1 MPSMTYD
8 QIRGDLKN
16 NKFYPV
22 YLLTGEESYFID
34 ELADYFE
41 EQIVPD
47 EEKDFN
53 LNVIYGKDTDAGMI
67 MDYARQFPM
76 MAERQ
81 VVIVRE
87 AQEARNFDEL
97 LAYIENPSLTTL
109 LVLCYKYKKLDK
121 RKSLAKAI
129 EKKGV
134 IFESQKV
141 YENKI
146 PDWIRD
152 FIKAKGY
159 NITPKA
165 TMMLT
170 EYLGSDLTRIVNEI
184 SKLLINIPE
193 KKEVDDVLVEKHVGV
208 SKDYNVFELQRAL
221 GNRDIFRANQIAAYF
236 ASNPKE
242 NPLIKVLS
250 ILYAFFSKVLIFHQL
265 KDKSRNSAAAA
276 LSVSPYFVQDYQNTA
291 LNYNPGQLV
300 RIISYLREY
309 DLKSK
314 GVDNVSADDGELL
327 KELVFKILH

>member
-67 MDYARQFPM
+67 MDCARQFPM

-97 LAYIENPSLTTL
+97 LVYIENPSLTTL

-184 SKLLINIPE
+184 SKLLINIPD
-193 KKEVDDVLVEKHVGV
+193 KKEVDDALVEKHVGV